1 MSNKSLTALIV
12 GVVLAIVLWNSF
24 YIVSQTERAVMLR
37 FGRIVEPDVKPGLH
51 MKIPYVNSV
60 RKFDARLMTLDS
72 TTSRFLTL
80 EKKAL
85 MVDSYAKWR
94 VDDAERFYTATSG
107 MKQIADE
114 RLARRLEA
122 ALRDQFGKRTLH
134 ESVSGQRDELMAQV
148 TNTLNRAAQQELGI
162 EVVDV
167 RVKGIDLPR
176 EVNRSVFERMS
187 SSVSVKPAS
196 IAPRVRN
203 WPKVFVPTP
212 IASVGCC
219 WQRPSARP
227 KSCAVTAMRRRRRS
241 TRLPMGRTRS
251 STPSTAACRHT
262 ARASP
267 TRKMCWCWIPRAISS
282 AIWSPPRRSDGTHPA
297 GDSARRVT
305 RWQNIA
311 MIRQPGN
318 SRLFYVCVPVGAPAD
333 SRHG

>member
-12 GVVLAIVLWNSF
+12 GVVAAIVLWNSF
-24 YIVSQTERAVMLR
+24 YIVSQTERAVLLR
-37 FGRIVEPDVKPGLH
+37 FGKIVEPDVKPGLH

-134 ESVSGQRDELMAQV
+134 ESVSGQRDELMATV
-148 TNTLNRAAQQELGI
+148 TNSLNRAAQQELGI

-187 SSVSVKPAS
+187 SEREREAREHRAKGKELAEG
-196 IAPRVRN
+196 IRADADRQRRVLLAEAFREAEELRGEGDAQAAAIYAQAYGQD
-203 WPKVFVPTP
+203 PEFYSFHRSLQAYRDSFSSKEDMLVLD
-212 IASVGCC
+212 
-219 WQRPSARP
+219 P
-227 KSCAVTAMRRRRRS
+227 KSEFFRYLESATA
-241 TRLPMGRTRS
+241 
-251 STPSTAACRHT
+251 
-262 ARASP
+262 
-267 TRKMCWCWIPRAISS
+267 K
-282 AIWSPPRRSDGTHPA
+282 
-297 GDSARRVT
+297 
-305 RWQNIA
+305 
-311 MIRQPGN
+311 
-318 SRLFYVCVPVGAPAD
+318 
-333 SRHG
+333 

>member
-24 YIVSQTERAVMLR
+24 YIVSQTERAVLLR

-60 RKFDARLMTLDS
+60 RKFDARLLTLDT

-148 TNTLNRAAQQELGI
+148 TTSLNRAAQQELGI

-187 SSVSVKPAS
+187 SEREREAREHRAKGKELAEG
-196 IAPRVRN
+196 IRADADRQRRVLLAEAFRE
-203 WPKVFVPTP
+203 
-212 IASVGCC
+212 AEELRGGGD
-219 WQRPSARP
+219 ARAAAIYAAAYGQDQEFYAFHRSLQAYRESFSSKEDVLVLDP
-227 KSCAVTAMRRRRRS
+227 KSDFFRYLQS
-241 TRLPMGRTRS
+241 N
-251 STPSTAACRHT
+251 
-262 ARASP
+262 
-267 TRKMCWCWIPRAISS
+267 K
-282 AIWSPPRRSDGTHPA
+282 
-297 GDSARRVT
+297 
-305 RWQNIA
+305 
-311 MIRQPGN
+311 
-318 SRLFYVCVPVGAPAD
+318 
-333 SRHG
+333 